1 MKKKL
6 GKDYGLMQPIV
17 VGCFASILTGFVVLG
32 GEATLVSNGMIPLK
46 DRSFVIYILQFLVA
60 FSGTTITCLLTRKQ
74 KLIAIIVVLSVNLF
88 LLFSIT
94 IMFYG
99 GKFRN
104 ILPSLLALFLG
115 GGCTTLIQMHQK
127 NTSKMSNK
135 IRMYR

>member
-6 GKDYGLMQPIV
+6 GKDYGLMRPIA
-17 VGCFASILTGFVVLG
+17 VGCCASILTGFVVLG

-46 DRSFVIYILQFLVA
+46 DHSFVIYILQFLVA
-60 FSGTTITCLLTRKQ
+60 FVGTTISCLLTKKQ
-74 KLIAIIVVLSVNLF
+74 KLIAIIAVLAVNLF

-115 GGCTTLIQMHQK
+115 GGSTTLIQMHQK
-127 NTSKMSNK
+127 DTSKIPK
-135 IRMYR
+135 KFRTYR